1 MEDDYCEC
9 ENYYNSFNDVVNH
22 FNKQYG
28 LFLKTKSKDI
38 KNNKSKYDKFE
49 SLYSSLKQMLESLP
63 DKGNNYISL
72 MKDCNKAHKSQIEEI
87 TSKLSKIEVLSQRI
101 EEYHERIMKEIP
113 EVLEESGEEK
123 EKEDGKKQKEEEDD
137 ELNYQEEELFANVDV
152 NETMKNDQE
161 NIKIIKDLL
170 HCEELKAARDEE
182 KRQLFKF
189 QAQLDDLWKTIEV
202 ELNRNNEQIDDV
214 EQKVENSLDVVVQAN
229 DQELEKAAK
238 IAISRRRLAY
248 QFGLGTAFLAIGSV
262 VPGIGNAIGIAL
274 GNLIGYGIYKID
286 NHRLNKAIKK
296 QKKIRNERENK

>member
-49 SLYSSLKQMLESLP
+49 SLYSSLKQLLESLP

-72 MKDCNKAHKSQIEEI
+72 MKDCNKEHKSQIEEI

-101 EEYHERIMKEIP
+101 DEYHERIIKEIP
-113 EVLEESGEEK
+113 EELEESGEEK
-123 EKEDGKKQKEEEDD
+123 EKEDGKKKKEEEDD
-137 ELNYQEEELFANVDV
+137 ELNYQEEELFAKVDV
-152 NETMKNDQE
+152 NEAMKKDQK

-248 QFGLGTAFLAIGSV
+248 QFGLSTALGAIGSA

-296 QKKIRNERENK
+296 QEKVRKERKNK

>member
-72 MKDCNKAHKSQIEEI
+72 MKDCNKEHKSQIEEI

-101 EEYHERIMKEIP
+101 EEYHERILKEIP
-113 EVLEESGEEK
+113 EVLEESEE
-123 EKEDGKKQKEEEDD
+123 EKEDGKKKKEDD

-152 NETMKNDQE
+152 NEAMKKDQK

-262 VPGIGNAIGIAL
+262 VPGIGNAIGLAL

>member
-101 EEYHERIMKEIP
+101 EEYHERILKEIP
-113 EVLEESGEEK
+113 EVLEESEE
-123 EKEDGKKQKEEEDD
+123 EKEDGKKKKEEEDD

-161 NIKIIKDLL
+161 NIEIIKDLL

-286 NHRLNKAIKK
+286 NHRLNKAKKK
-296 QKKIRNERENK
+296 QEKVRNERKNK

>member
-101 EEYHERIMKEIP
+101 EEYHERILKEIP

-123 EKEDGKKQKEEEDD
+123 EKEDGKKKKEEDD

-170 HCEELKAARDEE
+170 HCEELKAEREEE
-182 KRQLFKF
+182 KRKLFKF

-248 QFGLGTAFLAIGSV
+248 QFGLATTLGAIGSFA
-262 VPGIGNAIGIAL
+262 PGIGNAIGIAL

-286 NHRLNKAIKK
+286 NHRLNKAKKK
-296 QKKIRNERENK
+296 QEKVRNERKNK

>member
-9 ENYYNSFNDVVNH
+9 ENYSNSFNDVVNH

-72 MKDCNKAHKSQIEEI
+72 MKDCNKGHKSQIEEI

-101 EEYHERIMKEIP
+101 EEYHERILKEIP
-113 EVLEESGEEK
+113 EVLEESEE
-123 EKEDGKKQKEEEDD
+123 EKEDGKKKKEEEDD

-152 NETMKNDQE
+152 NEAMKKDQK

-296 QKKIRNERENK
+296 QEKVRKERKNK

>member
-49 SLYSSLKQMLESLP
+49 SLYSSLKQMLESIP

-101 EEYHERIMKEIP
+101 EEYHERILKEIP
-113 EVLEESGEEK
+113 EVLEESEE
-123 EKEDGKKQKEEEDD
+123 EKEDGKKKKEDD

-152 NETMKNDQE
+152 NEAMKKDQK

-296 QKKIRNERENK
+296 QEKVRKERKNK

>member
-101 EEYHERIMKEIP
+101 EEYHERILKEIP
-113 EVLEESGEEK
+113 EVLEESEE
-123 EKEDGKKQKEEEDD
+123 EKEDGKKKKEDD
-137 ELNYQEEELFANVDV
+137 ELKYQEEELFANVDV

-170 HCEELKAARDEE
+170 HCEELKAEREEE
-182 KRQLFKF
+182 KRKLFKF

-214 EQKVENSLDVVVQAN
+214 EQKVENSLDVVVKAN

-248 QFGLGTAFLAIGSV
+248 QFGLGTTLGAIGSFA
-262 VPGIGNAIGIAL
+262 PGIGNAIGIAL

-286 NHRLNKAIKK
+286 NHRLNKAKKK
-296 QKKIRNERENK
+296 QEKVRNERKNK

>member
-9 ENYYNSFNDVVNH
+9 ENYFNSFNDVVNH

-72 MKDCNKAHKSQIEEI
+72 MKDCNKEHKSQIEEI

-101 EEYHERIMKEIP
+101 EEYHERILKEIP
-113 EVLEESGEEK
+113 EVLEESEE
-123 EKEDGKKQKEEEDD
+123 EKEDGKKKKEDD

-152 NETMKNDQE
+152 NEAMKKDQK

-170 HCEELKAARDEE
+170 HCEELKAEREEE
-182 KRQLFKF
+182 KRKLFKF

-248 QFGLGTAFLAIGSV
+248 QFGLGTALGAIGSV
-262 VPGIGNAIGIAL
+262 VPGIGNAIGLAL

-286 NHRLNKAIKK
+286 NHRLNKAKKK
-296 QKKIRNERENK
+296 QEKVRNERKNK

>member
-49 SLYSSLKQMLESLP
+49 SLYSSLKQMLESIP

-101 EEYHERIMKEIP
+101 EEYHERILKEIP

-123 EKEDGKKQKEEEDD
+123 EKEDGKKKKEEEDD

-152 NETMKNDQE
+152 NEAMKKDQK

-248 QFGLGTAFLAIGSV
+248 QFGLGTALGAIGSV

-296 QKKIRNERENK
+296 QEKVRKERKNK

>member
-49 SLYSSLKQMLESLP
+49 SLYSSLKQMLESIP

-72 MKDCNKAHKSQIEEI
+72 MKDCNKGHKSQIEEI

-101 EEYHERIMKEIP
+101 EEYHERILKEIP
-113 EVLEESGEEK
+113 EVLEESEE
-123 EKEDGKKQKEEEDD
+123 EKEDGKKKKEEEDD

-152 NETMKNDQE
+152 NEAMKKDQK

-262 VPGIGNAIGIAL
+262 VPGIGNAIGLAL

-296 QKKIRNERENK
+296 QEKVRKERKNK

>member
-101 EEYHERIMKEIP
+101 EEYHERILKEIP
-113 EVLEESGEEK
+113 EVLEESEE
-123 EKEDGKKQKEEEDD
+123 EKEDGKKKKEDD

-152 NETMKNDQE
+152 NERMKNDQK

-170 HCEELKAARDEE
+170 HCEELKAEREEE
-182 KRQLFKF
+182 KRKLFKF

-286 NHRLNKAIKK
+286 NHRLNKAKKK
-296 QKKIRNERENK
+296 QEKVRNERKNK